1 SVKATLDS
9 LQPLFAG
16 MGKLTK
22 AEQFEAGVDLPR
34 PSFAAAAVVG
44 PLEILVPLEGLIDVG
59 AEKARLE
66 KEIARVADFVKKLG
80 GKLSNEKYTANAP
93 ADVVQKDRD
102 TLAERQDALRRL
114 EESLAALGK

>member
-1 SVKATLDS
+1 
-9 LQPLFAG
+9 
-16 MGKLTK
+16 
-22 AEQFEAGVDLPR
+22 
-34 PSFAAAAVVG
+34 
-44 PLEILVPLEGLIDVG
+44 LVPLEGLIDVG